1 MREGAT
7 VKTAFLFQFDCAF
20 EDFRGIYAE
29 VQTIANGDNLITHI
43 SAAQRRPRAR
53 LISVTAYKTTKAAD
67 TAADVINNELLQ
79 AIRAQGLDPAEVL
92 RNV

>member
-1 MREGAT
+1 M
-7 VKTAFLFQFDCAF
+7 KTAFLFQFDCAF

-43 SAAQRRPRAR
+43 DAAQRRPRAR

-67 TAADVINNELLQ
+67 TAADVINGELLQ